1 MEADGELQPTHECDL
16 NYPPLDNVS
25 VDVAC
30 APPPPRMCYKRRLGR
45 AYVVSESVDKHGRPR
60 VDCMIPACWPCMVF
74 TNVLVGG
81 GSTVVLGYCV
91 VQGTLHWSIV
101 LVGVLLMAL
110 TLFCLGKTSCSDPG
124 IFPRYRHPQKPNW
137 AFNRR
142 SKSYR
147 PPGVVFCSETQ
158 ALVQDIDHFCPWTG
172 TTIARKNILY
182 FYCFL
187 GALCILLAYMVI
199 VGMLSSLPPGAFEPT
214 MRKKGR
220 P

>member
-1 MEADGELQPTHECDL
+1 MVFVFGRRQSYELFYYLHVPIGLAFLGAALIHAWSFW
-16 NYPPLDNVS
+16 YS
-25 VDVAC
+25 
-30 APPPPRMCYKRRLGR
+30 PPR
-45 AYVVSESVDKHGRPR
+45 
-60 VDCMIPACWPCMVF
+60 
-74 TNVLVGG
+74 T
-81 GSTVVLGYCV
+81 
-91 VQGTLHWSIV
+91 
-101 LVGVLLMAL
+101 
-110 TLFCLGKTSCSDPG
+110 G